1 MDNLLWSYP
10 KGVFRCNEINLA
22 CRSTLIRDF
31 LIPFWRATA
40 GSQKDLLFFAAVGH
54 RGQFHNS
61 VQRYLSSFVWHP
73 DVACCLPLAMAFAP
87 RLSPEGIP
95 KGTFQEVDS
104 SLKRIIEGNLRT
116 AWCPTTTTVS
126 FLSSSMITGS
136 IRATKSW
143 GNKLGFLFILH
154 SYLITFSIGIS
165 GGNKPFYLWSRFD
178 VMYMTCRKTCP
189 FPCFVTLLETYSK
202 SNFTS
207 QKYFFHDIFDIYMH
221 LALISSM
228 VRPEQSPASI
238 SFKVFHLKKK
248 TFTF

>member
-61 VQRYLSSFVWHP
+61 VQRYLSSCVWHP
-73 DVACCLPLAMAFAP
+73 DVVCCLPLAMAFAP

-104 SLKRIIEGNLRT
+104 CLKGIIEENLRT
-116 AWCPTTTTVS
+116 AWWPTTTTVS

-143 GNKLGFLFILH
+143 GNQLGFLFILH

-165 GGNKPFYLWSRFD
+165 GGYKPFYLWSRFD

-189 FPCFVTLLETYSK
+189 FPCFVTLLETYIK

-207 QKYFFHDIFDIYMH
+207 QRYFFHVTFDIYYIYIYIYIVY
-221 LALISSM
+221 A
-228 VRPEQSPASI
+228 PSPNL
-238 SFKVFHLKKK
+238 VHG
-248 TFTF
+248 